1 MIRASHEEMCLR
13 LTKLLLLASLCS
25 IAPVLLF
32 AQAPGQAAA
41 RQKPAAGSPP
51 ASGDLEPGKRLFN
64 SKCAI
69 CHYRASPAKKIGPG
83 LKGLFKR
90 GTYADGKL
98 VDDASL
104 RAWIEKGGKDMPGF
118 KDSLSA
124 EQIREL
130 VAYLKTL

>member
-1 MIRASHEEMCLR
+1 MRLR
-13 LTKLLLLASLCS
+13 LKKLLLLACLSLA
-25 IAPVLLF
+25 APVALLF

-41 RQKPAAGSPP
+41 RQRPAASSPP

-69 CHYRASPAKKIGPG
+69 CHYSASPTKKIGPG
-83 LKGLFKR
+83 LKGLAKR
-90 GTYADGKL
+90 GTYADGKP

-118 KDSLSA
+118 KDSLSG